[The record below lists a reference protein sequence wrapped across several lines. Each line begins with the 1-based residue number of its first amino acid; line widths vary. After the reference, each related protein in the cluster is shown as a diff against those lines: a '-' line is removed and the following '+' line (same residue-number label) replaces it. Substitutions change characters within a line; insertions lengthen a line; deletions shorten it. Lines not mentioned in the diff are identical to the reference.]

1 VNKLLK
7 SALSAVMAVAA
18 GISQAQVPAGRTITL
33 VVPTTVGTGSDI
45 AARLVGPR
53 LAKRMAQPVIV
64 DNKTGA
70 SGIIGMNAVAKAAPD
85 GSMVLFVPNTIAMIS
100 SLTRDLPFDPV
111 KDFAPVARVG
121 RMPVAVVVNPSVA
134 AKSINELVALAK
146 SKPGGLNYGSPGNG
160 TPHHLRAEMLKQITG
175 TNIVHVPYKGSA
187 GAVTG
192 LVAGEVQVGLFP
204 LHSVL
209 PLTSS
214 GKLRMLATTGESRS
228 RWTPEVPT
236 FRESGING
244 LNDYDWLGVFSP
256 VKTPRDI
263 VDRMSREILAI
274 LPELQDELAS
284 HGIIANPGGP
294 DDLAALL
301 RKELVEWKKT
311 VEDGGIVAN

>member
-1 VNKLLK
+1 
-7 SALSAVMAVAA
+7 M
-18 GISQAQVPAGRTITL
+18 PAGKTITL

-192 LVAGEVQVGLFP
+192 LVAG
-204 LHSVL
+204 
-209 PLTSS
+209 
-214 GKLRMLATTGESRS
+214 
-228 RWTPEVPT
+228 
-236 FRESGING
+236 
-244 LNDYDWLGVFSP
+244 
-256 VKTPRDI
+256 
-263 VDRMSREILAI
+263 
-274 LPELQDELAS
+274 
-284 HGIIANPGGP
+284 
-294 DDLAALL
+294 
-301 RKELVEWKKT
+301 
-311 VEDGGIVAN
+311 